1 METTPIEV
9 SWLAHD
15 VSGKPAFSF
24 FNRAP
29 VLTVIF
35 DQMSRGE

>member
-1 METTPIEV
+1 METIPIPV
-9 SWLAHD
+9 AWLALD
-15 VSGKPAFSF
+15 FTGKPAFSF